1 MVRFALIIATLVFSN
16 AVFANGVS
24 DFFDRLQGQWT
35 LKAGTISNHD
45 GQGHVQIQKI
55 TELTSNVEKTNSR
68 EWKFTEHYCVE
79 SDCVDTTYFYVLEN
93 DNDLY
98 LVTEE
103 GRSEL
108 VTLQSG
114 KDNLRFV
121 LRNGTSYSVT
131 DCNLIGNDEMTQEGL
146 TVNSD
151 FTTSE
156 VSLGLKK
163 L

>member
-1 MVRFALIIATLVFSN
+1 MVRLALIFATFVFSH
-16 AVFANGVS
+16 AVFASGVS
-24 DFFDRLQGQWT
+24 DFFDRLQGKWT
-35 LKAGTISNHD
+35 LKEGKIANHD
-45 GQGHVQIQKI
+45 GQGHIQTQKI
-55 TELTSNVEKTNSR
+55 TELTSIVEKTNPR

-79 SDCVDTTYFYVLEN
+79 SDCVDTSYFYVLEN
-93 DNDLY
+93 NDDLY
-98 LVTEE
+98 LVTQE

-114 KDNLRFV
+114 SNNLRFV
-121 LRNGTSYSVT
+121 LQNGTSYSVT

-156 VSLGLKK
+156 VFLGLKK